1 VVLTL
6 DNEEATDQAVEQPRQ
21 SSVPP
26 PAALPPRRGMSI
38 RTQFTAI
45 SAEQH
50 GDRYYGRN
58 NAGRGLA
65 NRIASIRQR
74 DRADMDHYR
83 SYEMDYLQHV
93 DGEV

>member
-6 DNEEATDQAVEQPRQ
+6 NNEEVTDQAVEQSQQ
-21 SSVPP
+21 SAVPP
-26 PAALPPRRGMSI
+26 LAALPPRRGMSL
-38 RTQFTAI
+38 RTQFTAMP
-45 SAEQH
+45 AEQH

-65 NRIASIRQR
+65 NRIASVRQR

-83 SYEMDYLQHV
+83 SYEIDHLQHV